1 MDDSSPSGQPQAAS
15 VVPSTGQTLLILG
28 ATGDLTARLLLPGLA
43 GLLATGDVQDLSLV
57 GSGRESVL
65 NAEHVDSVDIVFD
78 ETLALEG
85 RAGYYDGAGAL
96 VDMIQ

>member
-57 GSGRESVL
+57 GSGRDDWDDDRWRERVRTSFAV
-65 NAEHVDSVDIVFD
+65 AD
-78 ETLALEG
+78 
-85 RAGYYDGAGAL
+85 AGGA
-96 VDMIQ
+96 